1 MITSLPEAFSATEFE
16 IVTRL
21 QTCLSHG
28 RCLHVSRDRA
38 FDVVL
43 KKVSPVIAPVDH
55 FYMQLP
61 VFAGKNPVGICCM
74 KVIRALKLG

>member
-1 MITSLPEAFSATEFE
+1 M
-16 IVTRL
+16 
-21 QTCLSHG
+21 
-28 RCLHVSRDRA
+28 SRDRA